1 MSYTLSINNLEI
13 SVKNL
18 IGYKKII
25 SDFNL
30 TLQPGRKLGIVGESG
45 SGKTLSMLALSRLL
59 PSQIEVT
66 GGSIFFNDKNLNT
79 MEKKEFHRE
88 FSGKKIS
95 MIFQEPMTAL
105 NPVYTIGKQLRQA
118 FLIHNKGI
126 SKKLS
131 EERARSMLDAVKLN
145 RIEERM
151 RQYPHQLS
159 GGQRQRVLIALA
171 LINEPEILIA
181 DEPTTALDVTVQKE
195 ILELINELCL
205 NFKMSLIFIS
215 HDLGVISKVSDEII
229 VMKDGKIIEEGITKK
244 ILKSPKKDYT
254 LGLLKCLWKLEKGNP
269 SLYTDKKVPFI
280 EVKNI
285 KKEYQLPNRLFS
297 KRKKLSAVED
307 VSFSVFKGD
316 SVAIVGESG
325 SGKTTIAKII
335 NGLEYPDSGEI
346 LINNCPINKIDLF
359 KRARLI
365 QPIFQDPYSTL
376 NPNHTIG
383 YVISRPLI
391 IQKRFS
397 SKEIYQNA
405 IKMLK
410 LVELPDTF
418 FYRFP
423 NQLSGGQRQ
432 RVSIARALIL
442 EPQLLICDE
451 PTSALDVTIQDQ
463 ILDLLENLKKKL
475 SITIIII
482 SHDISVVKYLSKRI
496 FVIKDGKIVESGF
509 TKDVLENPQS
519 SYTKELLSSV
529 FRIFPPKRNFIKK
542 LKILNKHDDIKYE
555 KK

>member
-1 MSYTLSINNLEI
+1 MSYSLSINNLEI

-18 IGYKKII
+18 IGYKKIV

-30 TLQPGRKLGIVGESG
+30 TLHPGRKLGIVGESG
-45 SGKTLSMLALSRLL
+45 SGKTLSMLALTRLL

-66 GGSIFFNDKNLNT
+66 GGSIFFNKKNLNT

-269 SLYTDKKVPFI
+269 SLYTDKKVSFI

-285 KKEYQLPNRLFS
+285 KKEYQLPNRPFS

-359 KRARLI
+359 ERARLI
-365 QPIFQDPYSTL
+365 QPIFQDPYATL

-496 FVIKDGKIVESGF
+496 LVIKDGKIVESGF
-509 TKDVLENPQS
+509 TKEVLENPQS

-529 FRIFPPKRNFIKK
+529 FRIFPPKRNFI
-542 LKILNKHDDIKYE
+542 N
-555 KK
+555 

>member
-1 MSYTLSINNLEI
+1 MSYSLIINNLEI
-13 SVKNL
+13 SVKSL
-18 IGYKKII
+18 IGYKKIV

-30 TLQPGRKLGIVGESG
+30 TLHPGRKLGIVGESG
-45 SGKTLSMLALSRLL
+45 SGKTLSMLALNRLL

-66 GGSIFFNDKNLNT
+66 GGSIFFNNKNLNT

-496 FVIKDGKIVESGF
+496 LVIKDGKIVESGF

-529 FRIFPPKRNFIKK
+529 FRIFPPKRNFI
-542 LKILNKHDDIKYE
+542 N
-555 KK
+555 

>member
-1 MSYTLSINNLEI
+1 MSYSLNINNLEI

-18 IGYKKII
+18 IGYKKIV

-30 TLQPGRKLGIVGESG
+30 TLHPGRKLGIVGESG
-45 SGKTLSMLALSRLL
+45 SGKTLSMLALNRLL

-66 GGSIFFNDKNLNT
+66 GGSIFFNNKNLNN
-79 MEKKEFHRE
+79 MEKKEFYRE

-229 VMKDGKIIEEGITKK
+229 VMKDGKIIEEGLTKK

-269 SLYTDKKVPFI
+269 SLYTDKEVPFI

-285 KKEYQLPNRLFS
+285 NKEYQLPNRLFS

-307 VSFSVFKGD
+307 VSFSVFKGE

-496 FVIKDGKIVESGF
+496 LVIKDGKIVESGF
-509 TKDVLENPQS
+509 TKEVLENPQS

-529 FRIFPPKRNFIKK
+529 FRIFPPKRNFI
-542 LKILNKHDDIKYE
+542 N
-555 KK
+555 

>member
-1 MSYTLSINNLEI
+1 MSYSLIINNLEI
-13 SVKNL
+13 SVKSL
-18 IGYKKII
+18 IGYKKIV

-30 TLQPGRKLGIVGESG
+30 TLNPGRKLGIVGESG
-45 SGKTLSMLALSRLL
+45 SGKTLSMLALTRLL

-66 GGSIFFNDKNLNT
+66 GGSIFFNNKNLNT

-229 VMKDGKIIEEGITKK
+229 VMKDGKIIEEGLTKK

-307 VSFSVFKGD
+307 VSFSVFKGE

-359 KRARLI
+359 ERARLI

-496 FVIKDGKIVESGF
+496 LVIKDGKIVESGF
-509 TKDVLENPQS
+509 TKEVLENPQS

-529 FRIFPPKRNFIKK
+529 FRIFPPKRNFI
-542 LKILNKHDDIKYE
+542 N
-555 KK
+555 

>member
-1 MSYTLSINNLEI
+1 MSYSLIINNLEI
-13 SVKNL
+13 SVKSL
-18 IGYKKII
+18 IGYKKIV

-30 TLQPGRKLGIVGESG
+30 TLNPGRKLGIVGESG
-45 SGKTLSMLALSRLL
+45 SGKTLSMLALTRLL

-66 GGSIFFNDKNLNT
+66 GGSIFFNNKNLNN
-79 MEKKEFHRE
+79 MEKKEFYRE

-229 VMKDGKIIEEGITKK
+229 VMKDGKIIEEGLTKK

-269 SLYTDKKVPFI
+269 SLYTDKEVPFI

-285 KKEYQLPNRLFS
+285 NKEYQLPNRLFS

-307 VSFSVFKGD
+307 VSFSVFKGE

-359 KRARLI
+359 ERARLI

-397 SKEIYQNA
+397 SKEIYHNA

-410 LVELPDTF
+410 LVELPATF

-496 FVIKDGKIVESGF
+496 LVIKDGKIVESGF
-509 TKDVLENPQS
+509 TKEVLENPQS

-529 FRIFPPKRNFIKK
+529 FRIFPPKRNFI
-542 LKILNKHDDIKYE
+542 N
-555 KK
+555 

>member
-1 MSYTLSINNLEI
+1 MSYSLIINNLEI
-13 SVKNL
+13 SVKSL
-18 IGYKKII
+18 IGYKKIV

-30 TLQPGRKLGIVGESG
+30 TLHPGRKLGIVGESG
-45 SGKTLSMLALSRLL
+45 SGKTLSMLALNRLL

-66 GGSIFFNDKNLNT
+66 GGSIFFNNKNLNN
-79 MEKKEFHRE
+79 MEKKEFYRE

-229 VMKDGKIIEEGITKK
+229 VMKDGKIIEEGLTKK

-269 SLYTDKKVPFI
+269 SLYTDKEVPFI

-285 KKEYQLPNRLFS
+285 KKEYQLPNRPFS

-307 VSFSVFKGD
+307 VSFSVFKGE

-359 KRARLI
+359 ERARLI

-397 SKEIYQNA
+397 SKEIYNNA

-410 LVELPDTF
+410 LVELPATF

-496 FVIKDGKIVESGF
+496 LVIKDGKIVESGF
-509 TKDVLENPQS
+509 TKEVLENPQS

-529 FRIFPPKRNFIKK
+529 FRIFPPKRNFI
-542 LKILNKHDDIKYE
+542 N
-555 KK
+555 

>member
-1 MSYTLSINNLEI
+1 LSYSLIINNLEI
-13 SVKNL
+13 SVKSL
-18 IGYKKII
+18 IGYKKIV

-30 TLQPGRKLGIVGESG
+30 TLHPGRKLGIVGESG
-45 SGKTLSMLALSRLL
+45 SGKTLSMLALTRLL

-66 GGSIFFNDKNLNT
+66 GGSIFFNNKNLNT

-285 KKEYQLPNRLFS
+285 KKEYQLPNRPFS

-346 LINNCPINKIDLF
+346 LINNSPINKIDLF
-359 KRARLI
+359 ERARLI

-496 FVIKDGKIVESGF
+496 LVIKDGKIVESGF
-509 TKDVLENPQS
+509 TKEVLENPQS

-529 FRIFPPKRNFIKK
+529 FRIFPPKRNFI
-542 LKILNKHDDIKYE
+542 N
-555 KK
+555 

>member
-1 MSYTLSINNLEI
+1 MSYSLSINNLEI

-229 VMKDGKIIEEGITKK
+229 VMKDGKIIEEGLTKK
-244 ILKSPKKDYT
+244 ILKSPKKNYT

-269 SLYTDKKVPFI
+269 SLYTDKEVPFI

-285 KKEYQLPNRLFS
+285 NKEYQLPNRLFS

-316 SVAIVGESG
+316 SVAIVGEAG

-346 LINNCPINKIDLF
+346 LINNFPINKIDLF
-359 KRARLI
+359 ERARLI

-383 YVISRPLI
+383 YMISRPLI

-529 FRIFPPKRNFIKK
+529 FRIFPPKRNFI
-542 LKILNKHDDIKYE
+542 N
-555 KK
+555 

>member
-1 MSYTLSINNLEI
+1 MSYSLSINNLEI
-13 SVKNL
+13 SVKSL
-18 IGYKKII
+18 IGYKKIV

-30 TLQPGRKLGIVGESG
+30 TLHPGRKLGIVGESG
-45 SGKTLSMLALSRLL
+45 SGKTLSMLALNRLL

-66 GGSIFFNDKNLNT
+66 GGSIFFNNKNLNN
-79 MEKKEFHRE
+79 MEKKEFYRE

-229 VMKDGKIIEEGITKK
+229 VMKDGKIIEEGLTKK

-269 SLYTDKKVPFI
+269 SLYTDKEVPFI

-285 KKEYQLPNRLFS
+285 NKEYQLPNRLFS

-346 LINNCPINKIDLF
+346 LINNSPINKIDLF
-359 KRARLI
+359 ERARLI

-496 FVIKDGKIVESGF
+496 LVIKDGKIVESGF
-509 TKDVLENPQS
+509 TKEVLENPQS

-529 FRIFPPKRNFIKK
+529 FRIFPPKRNFI
-542 LKILNKHDDIKYE
+542 N
-555 KK
+555 

>member
-1 MSYTLSINNLEI
+1 MSYSLIINNLEI
-13 SVKNL
+13 SVKSL
-18 IGYKKII
+18 IGYKKIV

-30 TLQPGRKLGIVGESG
+30 TLHPGRKLGIVGESG

-215 HDLGVISKVSDEII
+215 HDLGVIYKVSDEII
-229 VMKDGKIIEEGITKK
+229 VMKDGKIIEEGLTKK

-269 SLYTDKKVPFI
+269 SLYIDKKVPFI

-359 KRARLI
+359 ERARLI

-410 LVELPDTF
+410 LVELPATF

-496 FVIKDGKIVESGF
+496 LVIKDGKIVESGF
-509 TKDVLENPQS
+509 TKEVLENPQS

-529 FRIFPPKRNFIKK
+529 FRIFPPKRNFI
-542 LKILNKHDDIKYE
+542 N
-555 KK
+555 

>member
-18 IGYKKII
+18 IGYKKIV

-45 SGKTLSMLALSRLL
+45 SGKTLSMLALNRLL

-66 GGSIFFNDKNLNT
+66 GGSIFFNNKNLNN
-79 MEKKEFHRE
+79 MEKKEFHKE

-229 VMKDGKIIEEGITKK
+229 VMKDGKIIEEGLTKK

-269 SLYTDKKVPFI
+269 SLYTDKEVPFI

-285 KKEYQLPNRLFS
+285 NKEYQLPNRLFS

-496 FVIKDGKIVESGF
+496 LVIKDGKIVESGF
-509 TKDVLENPQS
+509 TKEVLENPQS

-529 FRIFPPKRNFIKK
+529 FRIFPPKRNFI
-542 LKILNKHDDIKYE
+542 N
-555 KK
+555 

>member
-1 MSYTLSINNLEI
+1 MSYSLIINNLEI
-13 SVKNL
+13 SVKSL
-18 IGYKKII
+18 IGYKKIV

-30 TLQPGRKLGIVGESG
+30 TLHPGRKLGIVGESG
-45 SGKTLSMLALSRLL
+45 SGKTLSMLALNRLL

-66 GGSIFFNDKNLNT
+66 GGSIFFNNKNLNN
-79 MEKKEFHRE
+79 MEKKEFYRE

-229 VMKDGKIIEEGITKK
+229 VMKDGKIIEEGLTKK

-285 KKEYQLPNRLFS
+285 NKEYQLPNRLFS

-307 VSFSVFKGD
+307 VSFSVFKGE

-346 LINNCPINKIDLF
+346 LINNSPINKIDLF
-359 KRARLI
+359 ERARLI

-496 FVIKDGKIVESGF
+496 LVIKDGKIVESGF
-509 TKDVLENPQS
+509 TKEVLENPQS

-529 FRIFPPKRNFIKK
+529 FRIFPPKRNFI
-542 LKILNKHDDIKYE
+542 N
-555 KK
+555 

>member
-1 MSYTLSINNLEI
+1 MSYSLIINNLEI
-13 SVKNL
+13 SVKSL
-18 IGYKKII
+18 IGYKKIV
-25 SDFNL
+25 SDFNI
-30 TLQPGRKLGIVGESG
+30 TLHPGRKLGIVGESG
-45 SGKTLSMLALSRLL
+45 SGKTLSMLALNRLL

-66 GGSIFFNDKNLNT
+66 GGSIFFNNKNLNN
-79 MEKKEFHRE
+79 MEKKEFYRE

-229 VMKDGKIIEEGITKK
+229 VMKDGKIIEEGLTKK

-269 SLYTDKKVPFI
+269 SLYTDKEVPFI

-285 KKEYQLPNRLFS
+285 NKEYQLPNRLFS

-307 VSFSVFKGD
+307 VSFSVFKGE

-359 KRARLI
+359 ERARLI

-410 LVELPDTF
+410 LVELPATF

-496 FVIKDGKIVESGF
+496 LVIKDGKIVESGF
-509 TKDVLENPQS
+509 TKEVLENPQS

-529 FRIFPPKRNFIKK
+529 FRIFPPKRNFI
-542 LKILNKHDDIKYE
+542 N
-555 KK
+555 

>member
-1 MSYTLSINNLEI
+1 MSYSLIINNLEI
-13 SVKNL
+13 SVKSL
-18 IGYKKII
+18 IGYKKIV

-30 TLQPGRKLGIVGESG
+30 TLHPGRKLGIVGESG

-307 VSFSVFKGD
+307 VSFSVFKGE

-509 TKDVLENPQS
+509 TKEVLENPQS

-529 FRIFPPKRNFIKK
+529 FRIFPPKRNFI
-542 LKILNKHDDIKYE
+542 N
-555 KK
+555 

>member
-1 MSYTLSINNLEI
+1 MSYSLIINNLEI
-13 SVKNL
+13 SVKSL
-18 IGYKKII
+18 IGYKKIV

-30 TLQPGRKLGIVGESG
+30 TLHPGRKLGIVGESG

-66 GGSIFFNDKNLNT
+66 GGSIFFNNKNLNN
-79 MEKKEFHRE
+79 MEKKEFYRE

-229 VMKDGKIIEEGITKK
+229 VMKDGKIIEEGLTKK

-269 SLYTDKKVPFI
+269 SLYTDKEVPFI

-285 KKEYQLPNRLFS
+285 NKEYQLPNRLFS

-307 VSFSVFKGD
+307 VSFSVFKGE

-359 KRARLI
+359 ERARLI

-410 LVELPDTF
+410 LVELPATF

-496 FVIKDGKIVESGF
+496 LVIKDGKIVESGF
-509 TKDVLENPQS
+509 TKEVLENPQS

-529 FRIFPPKRNFIKK
+529 FRIFPPKRNFI
-542 LKILNKHDDIKYE
+542 N
-555 KK
+555 

>member
-1 MSYTLSINNLEI
+1 MSYSLSINNLEI

-18 IGYKKII
+18 IGYKKIV

-30 TLQPGRKLGIVGESG
+30 TLHPGRKLGIVGESG
-45 SGKTLSMLALSRLL
+45 SGKTLSMLALNRLL

-66 GGSIFFNDKNLNT
+66 GGSIFFNNKNLNT

-181 DEPTTALDVTVQKE
+181 DEPSTALDVTVQKE

-229 VMKDGKIIEEGITKK
+229 VMKDGKIIEEGLTKK

-254 LGLLKCLWKLEKGNP
+254 LGLLKCLWKLEKGNT

-307 VSFSVFKGD
+307 VSFSVFKGE

-359 KRARLI
+359 ERARLI

-496 FVIKDGKIVESGF
+496 LVIKDGKIVESGF
-509 TKDVLENPQS
+509 TKEVLENPQS

-529 FRIFPPKRNFIKK
+529 FRIFPPKRNFI
-542 LKILNKHDDIKYE
+542 N
-555 KK
+555 

>member
-1 MSYTLSINNLEI
+1 
-13 SVKNL
+13 
-18 IGYKKII
+18 
-25 SDFNL
+25 
-30 TLQPGRKLGIVGESG
+30 
-45 SGKTLSMLALSRLL
+45 
-59 PSQIEVT
+59 
-66 GGSIFFNDKNLNT
+66 

-359 KRARLI
+359 ERARLI

-410 LVELPDTF
+410 LVELPATF

-496 FVIKDGKIVESGF
+496 LVIKDGKIVESGF
-509 TKDVLENPQS
+509 TKEVLENPQS

-529 FRIFPPKRNFIKK
+529 FRIFPPKRNFI
-542 LKILNKHDDIKYE
+542 N
-555 KK
+555 

>member
-18 IGYKKII
+18 IGYKKIV

-66 GGSIFFNDKNLNT
+66 RGSIFFNDKNLNN
-79 MEKKEFHRE
+79 MEKNEFHRE

-131 EERARSMLDAVKLN
+131 EERAISMLDAVKLN

-195 ILELINELCL
+195 ILELINELCS

-244 ILKSPKKDYT
+244 ILKSPKNDYT
-254 LGLLKCLWKLEKGNP
+254 FGLLKCLWKLEKGNP
-269 SLYTDKKVPFI
+269 FLYTDKKDPFI
-280 EVKNI
+280 DVINI
-285 KKEYQLPNRLFS
+285 KKEYQLPNKLFS

-307 VSFSVFKGD
+307 ISFSVFKGE

-346 LINNCPINKIDLF
+346 LINNCPINKIDLYE
-359 KRARLI
+359 RARLI

-391 IQKRFS
+391 IQNRYS

-463 ILDLLENLKKKL
+463 ILDLLESLKKKL

-482 SHDISVVKYLSKRI
+482 SHDISVVKYLSNRI
-496 FVIKDGKIVESGF
+496 LVIKDGKIVESGL
-509 TKDVLENPQS
+509 TKEVLENPQS
-519 SYTKELLSSV
+519 TYTKELLSSV
-529 FRIFPPKRNFIKK
+529 FRIFPPKRNFI
-542 LKILNKHDDIKYE
+542 N
-555 KK
+555 

>member
-1 MSYTLSINNLEI
+1 MSYSLIINNLEI
-13 SVKNL
+13 SVKSL
-18 IGYKKII
+18 IGYKKIV

-30 TLQPGRKLGIVGESG
+30 TLNPGRKLGIVGESG
-45 SGKTLSMLALSRLL
+45 SGKTLSMLALNRLL

-66 GGSIFFNDKNLNT
+66 GGSIFFNNKNLYT

-269 SLYTDKKVPFI
+269 SLYTDKEVPFI

-285 KKEYQLPNRLFS
+285 NKEYQLPNRLFS

-346 LINNCPINKIDLF
+346 LINNRPINKIDLF
-359 KRARLI
+359 ERARLI

-496 FVIKDGKIVESGF
+496 LVIKDGKIVESGF
-509 TKDVLENPQS
+509 TKEVLENPQS

-529 FRIFPPKRNFIKK
+529 FRIFPPKRNFI
-542 LKILNKHDDIKYE
+542 N
-555 KK
+555 

>member
-1 MSYTLSINNLEI
+1 MSYSLSINNLEI

-18 IGYKKII
+18 IGYKKIV

-30 TLQPGRKLGIVGESG
+30 TLHPGRKLGIVGESG
-45 SGKTLSMLALSRLL
+45 SGKTLSMLALNRLL

-66 GGSIFFNDKNLNT
+66 GGSIFFNNKNLNN
-79 MEKKEFHRE
+79 MEKKEFYRE

-229 VMKDGKIIEEGITKK
+229 VMKDGKIIEEGLTKK

-269 SLYTDKKVPFI
+269 SLYTDKEVPFI

-285 KKEYQLPNRLFS
+285 NKEYQLPNRLFS

-496 FVIKDGKIVESGF
+496 LVIKDGKIVESGF
-509 TKDVLENPQS
+509 TKEVLENPQS

-529 FRIFPPKRNFIKK
+529 FRIFPPKRNFI
-542 LKILNKHDDIKYE
+542 N
-555 KK
+555 

>member
-1 MSYTLSINNLEI
+1 MSYSLSINNLEI

-18 IGYKKII
+18 IGYKKIV

-30 TLQPGRKLGIVGESG
+30 TLHPGRKLGIVGESG
-45 SGKTLSMLALSRLL
+45 SGKTLSMLALTRLL

-66 GGSIFFNDKNLNT
+66 GGSIFFNNKNLNT

-229 VMKDGKIIEEGITKK
+229 VMKDGKIIEEGLTKK

-269 SLYTDKKVPFI
+269 SLYTDKEVPFI

-285 KKEYQLPNRLFS
+285 NKEYQLPNRLFS

-359 KRARLI
+359 ERARLI

-496 FVIKDGKIVESGF
+496 LVIKDGKIVESGF
-509 TKDVLENPQS
+509 TKEVLENPQS

-529 FRIFPPKRNFIKK
+529 FRIFPPKRNFI
-542 LKILNKHDDIKYE
+542 N
-555 KK
+555 

>member
-1 MSYTLSINNLEI
+1 MSYSLSINNLEI

-18 IGYKKII
+18 IGYKKIV

-30 TLQPGRKLGIVGESG
+30 TLHPGRKLGIVGESG
-45 SGKTLSMLALSRLL
+45 SGKTLSMLALTRLL

-229 VMKDGKIIEEGITKK
+229 VMKDGKIIEEGLTKK

-269 SLYTDKKVPFI
+269 SLYTDKEVPFI

-285 KKEYQLPNRLFS
+285 NKEYQLPNRLFS

-359 KRARLI
+359 ERARLI

-496 FVIKDGKIVESGF
+496 LVIKDGKIVESGF
-509 TKDVLENPQS
+509 TKEVLENPQS

-529 FRIFPPKRNFIKK
+529 FRIFPPKRNFT
-542 LKILNKHDDIKYE
+542 N
-555 KK
+555 

>member
-1 MSYTLSINNLEI
+1 MSYSLIINNLEI
-13 SVKNL
+13 SVKSL
-18 IGYKKII
+18 IGYKKIV

-30 TLQPGRKLGIVGESG
+30 TLNPGRKLGIVGESG
-45 SGKTLSMLALSRLL
+45 SGKTLSMLALNRLL

-66 GGSIFFNDKNLNT
+66 GGSIFFNNKNLNN

-229 VMKDGKIIEEGITKK
+229 VMKDGKIIEEGLTKK

-285 KKEYQLPNRLFS
+285 NKEYQLPNRLFS

-346 LINNCPINKIDLF
+346 LINNSPINKIDLF
-359 KRARLI
+359 ERARLI

-410 LVELPDTF
+410 LVELPATF

-496 FVIKDGKIVESGF
+496 LVIKDGKIVESGF
-509 TKDVLENPQS
+509 TKEVLENPQS

-529 FRIFPPKRNFIKK
+529 FRIFPPKRNFI
-542 LKILNKHDDIKYE
+542 N
-555 KK
+555 

>member
-1 MSYTLSINNLEI
+1 MSYSLIINNLEI
-13 SVKNL
+13 SVKSL
-18 IGYKKII
+18 IGYKKIV

-30 TLQPGRKLGIVGESG
+30 TLNPGRKLGIVGESG
-45 SGKTLSMLALSRLL
+45 SGKTLSMLALNRLL

-66 GGSIFFNDKNLNT
+66 GGSIFFNNKNLNN
-79 MEKKEFHRE
+79 MEKKEFYRE

-229 VMKDGKIIEEGITKK
+229 VMKDGKIIEEGLTKK

-285 KKEYQLPNRLFS
+285 NKEYQLPNRLFS

-307 VSFSVFKGD
+307 VSFSVFKGE

-359 KRARLI
+359 ERARLI

-496 FVIKDGKIVESGF
+496 LVIKDGKIVESGF
-509 TKDVLENPQS
+509 TKEVLENPQS

-529 FRIFPPKRNFIKK
+529 FRIFPPKRNFI
-542 LKILNKHDDIKYE
+542 N
-555 KK
+555 

>member
-1 MSYTLSINNLEI
+1 MSYSLIINNLEI
-13 SVKNL
+13 SVKSL
-18 IGYKKII
+18 IGYKKIV

-30 TLQPGRKLGIVGESG
+30 TLHPGRKLGIVGESG
-45 SGKTLSMLALSRLL
+45 SGKTLSMLALNRLL

-66 GGSIFFNDKNLNT
+66 GGSIFFNNKNLNN
-79 MEKKEFHRE
+79 MEKKEFYRE

-229 VMKDGKIIEEGITKK
+229 VMKDGKIIEEGLTKK

-269 SLYTDKKVPFI
+269 SLYTDKEVPFI

-285 KKEYQLPNRLFS
+285 NKEYQLPNRLFS

-359 KRARLI
+359 ERARLI

-410 LVELPDTF
+410 LVELPATF

-496 FVIKDGKIVESGF
+496 LVIKDGKIVESGF
-509 TKDVLENPQS
+509 TKEVLENPQS

-529 FRIFPPKRNFIKK
+529 FRIFPPKRNFI
-542 LKILNKHDDIKYE
+542 N
-555 KK
+555 

>member
-269 SLYTDKKVPFI
+269 SLYTDKEVPFI

-529 FRIFPPKRNFIKK
+529 FRIFPPKRNFI
-542 LKILNKHDDIKYE
+542 N
-555 KK
+555 

>member
-1 MSYTLSINNLEI
+1 MSYSLIINNLEI
-13 SVKNL
+13 SVKSL
-18 IGYKKII
+18 IGYKKIV

-30 TLQPGRKLGIVGESG
+30 TLHPGRKLGIVGESG
-45 SGKTLSMLALSRLL
+45 SGKTLSMLALNRLL

-66 GGSIFFNDKNLNT
+66 GGSIFFNNKNLNT

-229 VMKDGKIIEEGITKK
+229 VMKDGKIIEEGLTKK

-269 SLYTDKKVPFI
+269 SLYTDKEVPFI

-285 KKEYQLPNRLFS
+285 NKEYQLPNRLFS

-359 KRARLI
+359 ERARLI

-496 FVIKDGKIVESGF
+496 LVIKDGKIVESGF
-509 TKDVLENPQS
+509 TKEVLENPQS

-529 FRIFPPKRNFIKK
+529 FRIFPPKRNFI
-542 LKILNKHDDIKYE
+542 N
-555 KK
+555 

>member
-1 MSYTLSINNLEI
+1 MSYSLIINNLEI
-13 SVKNL
+13 SVKSL
-18 IGYKKII
+18 IGYKKIV

-30 TLQPGRKLGIVGESG
+30 TLHPGRKLGIVGESG
-45 SGKTLSMLALSRLL
+45 SGKTLSMLALTRLL

-66 GGSIFFNDKNLNT
+66 GGSIFFNNKNLNN
-79 MEKKEFHRE
+79 MEKKEFYRE

-229 VMKDGKIIEEGITKK
+229 VMKDGKIIEEGLTKK

-269 SLYTDKKVPFI
+269 SLYTDKEVPFI

-285 KKEYQLPNRLFS
+285 NKEYQLPNRLFS

-346 LINNCPINKIDLF
+346 LINNSPINKIDLF
-359 KRARLI
+359 ERARLI

-496 FVIKDGKIVESGF
+496 LVIKDGKIVESGF
-509 TKDVLENPQS
+509 TKEVLENPQS

-529 FRIFPPKRNFIKK
+529 FRIFPPKRNFI
-542 LKILNKHDDIKYE
+542 N
-555 KK
+555 

>member
-1 MSYTLSINNLEI
+1 MSYSLIINNLEI
-13 SVKNL
+13 SVKSL
-18 IGYKKII
+18 IGYKKIV

-30 TLQPGRKLGIVGESG
+30 TLHPGRKLGIVGESG
-45 SGKTLSMLALSRLL
+45 SGKTLSMLALNRLL

-66 GGSIFFNDKNLNT
+66 GGSIFFNNKNLNN

-229 VMKDGKIIEEGITKK
+229 VMKDGKIIEEGLTKK

-269 SLYTDKKVPFI
+269 SLYRDKKVPFI

-359 KRARLI
+359 ERARLI

-397 SKEIYQNA
+397 SKEIYQNT

-410 LVELPDTF
+410 LVELPDSF

-496 FVIKDGKIVESGF
+496 LVIKDGKIVESGF
-509 TKDVLENPQS
+509 TKEVLENPQS

-529 FRIFPPKRNFIKK
+529 FRIFPPKRNFI
-542 LKILNKHDDIKYE
+542 N
-555 KK
+555 

>member
-1 MSYTLSINNLEI
+1 MSYSLIINNLEI
-13 SVKNL
+13 SVKSL
-18 IGYKKII
+18 IGYKKIV

-30 TLQPGRKLGIVGESG
+30 TLHPGRKLGIVGESG
-45 SGKTLSMLALSRLL
+45 SGKTLSMLALNRLL

-66 GGSIFFNDKNLNT
+66 GGSIFFNNKNLNN
-79 MEKKEFHRE
+79 MEKKEFYRE

-229 VMKDGKIIEEGITKK
+229 VMKDGKIIEEGLTKK

-346 LINNCPINKIDLF
+346 LINNSPINKIDLF
-359 KRARLI
+359 ERARLI

-410 LVELPDTF
+410 LVELPATF

-496 FVIKDGKIVESGF
+496 LVIKDGKIVESGF
-509 TKDVLENPQS
+509 TKEVLENPQS

-529 FRIFPPKRNFIKK
+529 FRIFPPKRNFI
-542 LKILNKHDDIKYE
+542 N
-555 KK
+555 

>member
-1 MSYTLSINNLEI
+1 MSYSLIINNLEI
-13 SVKNL
+13 SVKSL
-18 IGYKKII
+18 IGYKKIV

-30 TLQPGRKLGIVGESG
+30 TLHPGRKLGIVGESG
-45 SGKTLSMLALSRLL
+45 SGKTLSMLALNRLL

-66 GGSIFFNDKNLNT
+66 GGSIFFNNKNLNN
-79 MEKKEFHRE
+79 MEKKEFYRE

-229 VMKDGKIIEEGITKK
+229 VMKDGKIIEEGLTKK

-285 KKEYQLPNRLFS
+285 KKEYQLPNRPFS

-307 VSFSVFKGD
+307 VSFSVFKGE

-359 KRARLI
+359 ERARLI

-496 FVIKDGKIVESGF
+496 LVIKDGKIVESGF
-509 TKDVLENPQS
+509 TKEVLENPQS

-529 FRIFPPKRNFIKK
+529 FRIFPPKRNFI
-542 LKILNKHDDIKYE
+542 N
-555 KK
+555 

>member
-1 MSYTLSINNLEI
+1 MSYSLIINNLEI
-13 SVKNL
+13 SVKSL
-18 IGYKKII
+18 IGYKKIV

-30 TLQPGRKLGIVGESG
+30 TLHPGRKLGIVGESG

-229 VMKDGKIIEEGITKK
+229 VMKDGKIIEEGLTKK

-346 LINNCPINKIDLF
+346 LINNSPINKIDLF
-359 KRARLI
+359 ERARLI

-496 FVIKDGKIVESGF
+496 LVIKDGKIVESGF
-509 TKDVLENPQS
+509 TKEVLENPQS

-529 FRIFPPKRNFIKK
+529 FRIFPPKRNFI
-542 LKILNKHDDIKYE
+542 N
-555 KK
+555 

>member
-1 MSYTLSINNLEI
+1 MSYSLIINNLEI
-13 SVKNL
+13 SVKSL
-18 IGYKKII
+18 IGYKKIV

-30 TLQPGRKLGIVGESG
+30 TLHPGRKLGIVGESG
-45 SGKTLSMLALSRLL
+45 SGKTLSMLALTRLL

-66 GGSIFFNDKNLNT
+66 GGSIFFNNKNLNN

-229 VMKDGKIIEEGITKK
+229 VMKDGKIIEEGLTKK

-269 SLYTDKKVPFI
+269 SLYTDKEVPFI

-307 VSFSVFKGD
+307 VSFSVFKGE

-359 KRARLI
+359 ERARLI

-496 FVIKDGKIVESGF
+496 LVIKDGKIVESGF
-509 TKDVLENPQS
+509 TKEVLENPQS

-529 FRIFPPKRNFIKK
+529 FRIFPPKRNFI
-542 LKILNKHDDIKYE
+542 N
-555 KK
+555 

>member
-1 MSYTLSINNLEI
+1 MSYSLIINNLEI
-13 SVKNL
+13 SVKSL
-18 IGYKKII
+18 IGYKKIV

-30 TLQPGRKLGIVGESG
+30 TLHPGRKLGIVGESG

-229 VMKDGKIIEEGITKK
+229 VMKDGKIIEEGLTKK

-269 SLYTDKKVPFI
+269 SLYTDKEVPFI

-285 KKEYQLPNRLFS
+285 NKEYQLPNRLFS

-359 KRARLI
+359 ERARLI

-496 FVIKDGKIVESGF
+496 LVIKDGKIVESGF
-509 TKDVLENPQS
+509 TKEVLENPQS

-529 FRIFPPKRNFIKK
+529 FRIFPPKRNFI
-542 LKILNKHDDIKYE
+542 N
-555 KK
+555 

>member
-1 MSYTLSINNLEI
+1 MSYSLIINNLEI
-13 SVKNL
+13 SVKSL
-18 IGYKKII
+18 IGYKKIV

-30 TLQPGRKLGIVGESG
+30 TLHPGRKLGIVGESG
-45 SGKTLSMLALSRLL
+45 SGKTLSMLALTRLL

-66 GGSIFFNDKNLNT
+66 GGSIFFNNKNLNN
-79 MEKKEFHRE
+79 MEKKEFYRE

-229 VMKDGKIIEEGITKK
+229 VMKDGKIIEEGLTKK

-285 KKEYQLPNRLFS
+285 NKEYQLPNRLFS

-307 VSFSVFKGD
+307 VSFSVFKGE

-359 KRARLI
+359 ERARLI

-410 LVELPDTF
+410 LVELPATF

-496 FVIKDGKIVESGF
+496 LVIKDGKIVESGF
-509 TKDVLENPQS
+509 TKEVLENPQS

-529 FRIFPPKRNFIKK
+529 FRIFPPKRNFI
-542 LKILNKHDDIKYE
+542 N
-555 KK
+555 

>member
-1 MSYTLSINNLEI
+1 MSYSLIINNLEI
-13 SVKNL
+13 SVKSL
-18 IGYKKII
+18 IGYKKIV

-30 TLQPGRKLGIVGESG
+30 TLHPGRKLGIVGESG

-254 LGLLKCLWKLEKGNP
+254 LGLLKCLWKLEKGNH

-285 KKEYQLPNRLFS
+285 KREYQLPNRPFS

-359 KRARLI
+359 ERARLI

-529 FRIFPPKRNFIKK
+529 FRIFPPKRNFI
-542 LKILNKHDDIKYE
+542 N
-555 KK
+555 

>member
-1 MSYTLSINNLEI
+1 MSYSLIINNLEI
-13 SVKNL
+13 SVKSL
-18 IGYKKII
+18 IGYKKIV

-30 TLQPGRKLGIVGESG
+30 TLHPGRKLGIVGESG
-45 SGKTLSMLALSRLL
+45 SGKTLSMLALTRLL

-66 GGSIFFNDKNLNT
+66 GGSIFFNNKNLNN
-79 MEKKEFHRE
+79 MEKKEFYRE

-229 VMKDGKIIEEGITKK
+229 VMKDGKIIEEGLTKK

-269 SLYTDKKVPFI
+269 SLYTDKEVPFI

-285 KKEYQLPNRLFS
+285 KKEYQLPNRFFS

-346 LINNCPINKIDLF
+346 LINNYPINKIDLF
-359 KRARLI
+359 ERARLI

-496 FVIKDGKIVESGF
+496 LVIKDGKIVESGF
-509 TKDVLENPQS
+509 TKEVLENPQS

-529 FRIFPPKRNFIKK
+529 FRIFPPKRNFI
-542 LKILNKHDDIKYE
+542 N
-555 KK
+555 

>member
-229 VMKDGKIIEEGITKK
+229 VMKDGKIIEEGLTKK

-269 SLYTDKKVPFI
+269 SLYTDKEVPFI

-285 KKEYQLPNRLFS
+285 NKEYQLPNRLFS

-307 VSFSVFKGD
+307 VSFSVFKGE

-359 KRARLI
+359 ERARLI

-529 FRIFPPKRNFIKK
+529 FRIFPSKR
-542 LKILNKHDDIKYE
+542 ILTN
-555 KK
+555 